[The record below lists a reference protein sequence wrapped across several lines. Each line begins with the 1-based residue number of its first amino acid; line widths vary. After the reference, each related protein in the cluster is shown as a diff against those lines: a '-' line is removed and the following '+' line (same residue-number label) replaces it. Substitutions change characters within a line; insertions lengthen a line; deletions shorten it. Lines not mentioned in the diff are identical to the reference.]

1 LTVERIRGRPLQR
14 IRKRILSVEPLCVA
28 CKEQGRVTVATEV
41 DHILA
46 LHKGGA
52 DTDENRQPLCSAC
65 HLAKSIDERWPRQRV
80 GEDGWPVDA

>member
-52 DTDENRQPLCSAC
+52 DDDTNRQPLCGPC
-65 HLAKSIDERWPRQRV
+65 HKAKTAQDVNPRPV
-80 GEDGWPVDA
+80 IGDDGWPLDG